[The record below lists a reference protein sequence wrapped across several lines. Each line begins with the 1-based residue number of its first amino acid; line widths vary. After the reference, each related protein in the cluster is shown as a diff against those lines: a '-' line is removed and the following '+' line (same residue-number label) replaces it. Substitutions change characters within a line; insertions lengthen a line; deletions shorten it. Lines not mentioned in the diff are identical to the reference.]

1 MFLSP
6 IASLIPT
13 AATAAALIYVGVLMI
28 NCVKD
33 LDWMD
38 PSVALP
44 SFLTM
49 AMMPFTY
56 NISYGIAFGLISY
69 VLIRIFT
76 GKIREVKVGTWVI
89 TILFLLM
96 LFLTH

>member
-1 MFLSP
+1 MATAALFFIAMFLSP

-44 SFLTM
+44 RS
-49 AMMPFTY
+49 
-56 NISYGIAFGLISY
+56 S
-69 VLIRIFT
+69 RW
-76 GKIREVKVGTWVI
+76 R
-89 TILFLLM
+89 
-96 LFLTH
+96 